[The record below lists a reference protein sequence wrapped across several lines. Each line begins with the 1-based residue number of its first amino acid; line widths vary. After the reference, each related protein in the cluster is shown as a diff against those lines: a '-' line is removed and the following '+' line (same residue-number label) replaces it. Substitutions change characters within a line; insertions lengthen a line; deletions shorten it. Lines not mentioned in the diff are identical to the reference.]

1 MGSIVEFGMSEP
13 AALDLKAKV
22 ARILATEV
30 EPILQLSSGVM
41 EVLDVTDG
49 IVRLRLGDACA
60 SCPSSVTLVVM
71 ELEQE
76 LRKRIPEIEY
86 LEAVP

>member
-1 MGSIVEFGMSEP
+1 MMNLQTS
-13 AALDLKAKV
+13 DLKSRV
-22 ARILATEV
+22 AHILATEV
-30 EPILQLSSGVM
+30 EPMMQLASGSI

-49 IVRLRLGDACA
+49 IVRLRLGEVCA
-60 SCPSSVTLVVM
+60 SCPSSVMVVVM

>member
-1 MGSIVEFGMSEP
+1 MPE
-13 AALDLKAKV
+13 AQATDLKAKV
-22 ARILATEV
+22 AHILATEV
-30 EPILQLSSGVM
+30 EPILQVASGSM

-49 IVRLRLGDACA
+49 VVRLRLGDVCA
-60 SCPSSVTLVVM
+60 SCPGSVMVVVM

>member
-1 MGSIVEFGMSEP
+1 MAELQAS
-13 AALDLKAKV
+13 DLKSRV
-22 ARILATEV
+22 AHILATEV
-30 EPILQLSSGVM
+30 EPILQLASGSM

-49 IVRLRLGDACA
+49 VVRLRLGEVCA
-60 SCPSSVTLVVM
+60 SCPSSVMVVVM